1 MSDLTEKYKYLLAGF
16 EGFGFTDEQLQLAV
30 FSLETAR
37 QDMESC
43 MSCDGEICKTSVN
56 RRELF
61 DRRTGELI
69 GVDYSKQDGGK
80 FYYTLS
86 PEGCALYKCPSFALF
101 ECPGVLRRKEEI
113 SGIFRRVKNREE
125 KRKKV
130 RVYGEV

>member
-16 EGFGFTDEQLQLAV
+16 EGFGFTDEQMRIAA

-43 MSCDGEICKTSVN
+43 MDCDGGLCKTSVN

-61 DRRTGELI
+61 DRRTGEFR
-69 GVDYSKQDGGK
+69 VDYKKQDGGK
-80 FYYTLS
+80 FYLAPS
-86 PEGCALYKCPSFALF
+86 PEGCALYKSLSFMLY
-101 ECPGVLRRKEEI
+101 ECPGVLKRKEEI
-113 SGIFRRVKNREE
+113 SAKLRRVRNREE
-125 KRKKV
+125 KREKV